1 MVRPARP
8 TDAAALSALLAEL
21 GFPADET
28 TTEQRLSILECAGET
43 VLVAA
48 VDDIP
53 RGFASVH
60 ATPVLHRPTPVGR
73 ITALLVTSSM
83 RGRGVGRALVQAAED
98 WSRQRGCALIEVTSN
113 LRLTTAHAFYH
124 HLGFE
129 TTSMRFAKS
138 LAGGGTTGDGGLTT
152 GDGRRTTPSG

>member
-1 MVRPARP
+1 MSSSSTVIRPARP

-28 TTEQRLSILECAGET
+28 TTEQRLRALEHAGET

-53 RGFASVH
+53 SGFASVH
-60 ATPVLHRPTPVGR
+60 ATPVLHRPTAVGR

-83 RGRGVGRALVQAAED
+83 RGHGLGRALVEAAED
-98 WSRQRGCALIEVTSN
+98 WSRQRGCGLIEVTCN
-113 LRLTTAHAFYH
+113 LRLTSAHAFYQ

-129 TTSMRFAKS
+129 ITSARFAKQ
-138 LAGGGTTGDGGLTT
+138 LAAE
-152 GDGRRTTPSG
+152 P